1 MDLMTNRRNRLSV
14 LALCFAL
21 FAASCG
27 TATNGSTDASD
38 QTTTDAPSAIAST
51 ENSSATPMQVI
62 RVSAL
67 GTLDSSPLWIA
78 DSQGFFEEA
87 GIDVQFVPR
96 SGANAVGASLLDD
109 TVDAIAISATQV
121 VKLVAAGEPIRITN
135 YLNSTSPEA
144 ARHSMTLVADESS
157 ELETG
162 CDLEGKRVGINETE
176 SLVAHAVTQMVIND
190 GCDGNSIQFVEGPL
204 TDQPDLLVNDQADA
218 IAVFE
223 PYTARATRLGFVE
236 VANLD
241 RELCPGSSRCP
252 IGVVAMQDSFVEE
265 NPVVSEEFN
274 RAISRALLWMESN
287 PVESRAELVLCCGIT
302 VEDASEIRVFDWV
315 ANFAALERDMAR
327 LLDVLEAQGKL
338 PRRPALD
345 DLLG

>member
-1 MDLMTNRRNRLSV
+1 MTNRLSV
-14 LALCFAL
+14 LALSLAL

-27 TATNGSTDASD
+27 GATSGSTDAAE
-38 QTTTDAPSAIAST
+38 QTTTAAPNSLAST
-51 ENSSATPMQVI
+51 DDSTATPMQVV

-78 DSQGFFEEA
+78 KSQGYFEQA
-87 GIDVQFVPR
+87 GLDVQFVPR
-96 SGANAVGASLLDD
+96 SGANAVGASLLDG

-121 VKLVAAGEPIRITN
+121 VKLVAAGEPIQITN

-157 ELETG
+157 GLEVG
-162 CDLEGKRVGINETE
+162 CDLVGKTIGLNETE

-190 GCDGNSIQFVEGPL
+190 GCDGNSIRFVEGEL
-204 TDQPDLLVNDQADA
+204 TDQPALLANGQADA

-223 PYTARATRLGFVE
+223 PYTAQATRLGYVE

-241 RELCPGSSRCP
+241 RELCPGQSRCP
-252 IGVVAMQDSFVEE
+252 IGVVAMQDGFVEE
-265 NPVVSEEFN
+265 NPVIAEEFN
-274 RAISRALLWMESN
+274 IAVSRALLWMESN

-315 ANFAALERDMAR
+315 ANVAALERDMTR
-327 LLDVLEAQGKL
+327 LLDVLESQGKL
-338 PRRPALD
+338 PNRPAME